1 MNLLKSTGIIG
12 GMTLISRLFGFAR
25 DMLISRLLGGTAL
38 GDAWQI
44 AFQLPNIFRRLF
56 AEGAFSAAFVPLFNR
71 KLAQNGDGGKAAA
84 GQLANETLSVF
95 IPILLIFSIIMMM
108 VMPWAIW
115 LIDDFGEGGRS
126 TPTAITLARITF
138 PYLAFVSI
146 MTLFG
151 AILNS
156 ISKFAAVAFAPVL
169 MNLCMIG
176 AMLIA
181 IFLGYDDEPEQIAY
195 WLAWSVCVAGILQ
208 MSFLYAFAR
217 RAGFRFSLLRPR
229 FTTDVRELGVLI
241 LPAIFGAGIYQISRF
256 IDLFFLGTLEE
267 GSFVFLALA
276 DRLNQL
282 PLGIIGIALGTAILP
297 ALSRYIATDDQGG
310 AQRVQSNAIELGLLL
325 TVPAAVG
332 LFFAA
337 QPLVSAFTSGIP
349 VDTELYQTVVRFST
363 TELADLAGRISRA
376 EEESK
381 SIELA
386 LFDGGTERIV
396 PAPDARQALVIRA
409 GGEAAVVDLRTWR
422 LSTRLPGRITTGHW
436 LPDGTLRTAG
446 DHLIDWGALATT
458 RGIRYP
464 GPEGVSAL
472 AHSDGRV
479 AIGRGDGSLE
489 VVELASGA
497 VRYAQDA
504 HTGVLKDLAFE
515 PAGQRLLFH
524 GLDPAT
530 LSVLE
535 GTSVQS
541 WPIQPSSRVAWLRD
555 TLVWT
560 PYSSGPWRGPP
571 GGPYEQLPSARYVDV
586 AALPDASAALLLD
599 RAGGVFRLEPTGEP
613 SELGRF
619 PGAIRVAPLPDGF
632 VVLTPHRIAKV
643 RAGVLTWLELGSE
656 ERHFNPQPLG
666 IHDDR
671 VGN

>member
-1 MNLLKSTGIIG
+1 
-12 GMTLISRLFGFAR
+12 MTLISRLFGFAR

-115 LIDDFGEGGRS
+115 LIDDFGDGGRS

-337 QPLVSAFTSGIP
+337 QPLVSAFYFGGKFDLADVEATSGVVAMLVLGLPAYVMVKVLTPGFFARKDTRTPVYTAGISLIINVVLNFILIP
-349 VDTELYQTVVRFST
+349 LMGVAG
-363 TELADLAGRISRA
+363 LALAGAIAAWANCAMLYLILHRRGHFLVEPDLWVRISRIA
-376 EEESK
+376 LSA
-381 SIELA
+381 LA
-386 LFDGGTERIV
+386 MG
-396 PAPDARQALVIRA
+396 
-409 GGEAAVVDLRTWR
+409 AAVYYLA
-422 LSTRLPGRITTGHW
+422 PYGAEYYG
-436 LPDGTLRTAG
+436 A
-446 DHLIDWGALATT
+446 GALA
-458 RGIRYP
+458 RLI
-464 GPEGVSAL
+464 SIILL
-472 AHSDGRV
+472 AG
-479 AIGRGDGSLE
+479 
-489 VVELASGA
+489 SGA
-497 VRYAQDA
+497 LVYF
-504 HTGVLKDLAFE
+504 GLAWI
-515 PAGQRLLFH
+515 
-524 GLDPAT
+524 T
-530 LSVLE
+530 
-535 GTSVQS
+535 
-541 WPIQPSSRVAWLRD
+541 
-555 TLVWT
+555 
-560 PYSSGPWRGPP
+560 
-571 GGPYEQLPSARYVDV
+571 
-586 AALPDASAALLLD
+586 
-599 RAGGVFRLEPTGEP
+599 
-613 SELGRF
+613 
-619 PGAIRVAPLPDGF
+619 GAIDKSKITMITRKQA
-632 VVLTPHRIAKV
+632 AAQK
-643 RAGVLTWLELGSE
+643 E
-656 ERHFNPQPLG
+656 E
-666 IHDDR
+666 
-671 VGN
+671 